1 MEFAAHAPGAKAERD
16 GSFGEGRSWS
26 DRNRGNQTTKDCP
39 DVQHTADRPG
49 DRDREIFLGRSQEHI
64 VHAAD
69 EHGDRDR
76 QQASA
81 MAMNKTIS
89 PRPMI
94 LRVDAADTA

>member
-1 MEFAAHAPGAKAERD
+1 MELAAHAPGAKAERD
-16 GSFGEGRSWS
+16 GLFGEGRSWS
-26 DRNRGNQTTKDCP
+26 DRNRGNRTTRDCP
-39 DVQHTADRPG
+39 DVQHPVDHPG
-49 DRDREIFLGRSQEHI
+49 DRDREILLGRSQEQI

-89 PRPMI
+89 PRSMI
-94 LRVDAADTA
+94 LRVDAPDTA